1 MSVTTDRIQL
11 SASNRVTPLTMTS
24 LHNRVG
30 LALAL
35 AVAVLGV
42 ALAVGALSAALQWR
56 SEPFFGALLTRTLVV
71 DGSVPVST
79 DTWPALEAGLQ
90 RGDQIIALNGQ
101 ALSDTPDNYETALQN
116 FLASMQA
123 LNVGDTVQVAFLRPA
138 EFDSATTATL
148 CDTSSGGELLTC
160 SVRYTLSTFPANDF
174 LAFFV
179 VPFVCGLIAL
189 IVGIG
194 VLALR
199 PKLASTRSVAAI
211 ACMVAV
217 FMIGLFDLNT
227 TYRFIGVWIFSTAT
241 LGGTLVAL
249 SMVFPSPLAAIYRQ
263 PALRFV
269 PIVVAGLIGIG
280 LILLHL
286 NPSSPRAFSATLIA
300 TAVAAL
306 GMTFLAISMWVRRSL
321 TTSGIAR
328 DQINTVLIG
337 SGLSLIIVVIWMVNT
352 IFITTTGMRLLPINT
367 SAATPFFLLPVLSMA
382 YAVLQYRM
390 VDTDRLFS
398 RAITYTVMLFGLAIG
413 YFLLVFSI
421 SFLTQDVL
429 QANNPLVLALVIF
442 VIAVLFVPVRTRLQ
456 DRIDRIY
463 FRRRHDFQGKIEAFA
478 QKLGSLSD
486 FGMILK
492 EYRTQI
498 ETTLQPGQVFIFLPN
513 RQTGEYVAYVESPKG
528 GAPRPATDVRFAPDS
543 ALVKWFQKSS
553 EHIYLEPGKPWPP
566 ELLAERARLMILQ
579 AALILE
585 LRGASRV
592 NGFIII
598 SPPRSSAGRYTFEE
612 VRFIQNLTNQISVAV
627 ERAQVVESLER
638 RVRELDVLSQVSQAA
653 NFTIDFDSLLELI
666 SAQATRLIDASHF
679 YIVLYDATTNEL
691 YFAFCLEQGER
702 YEDRENKRW
711 PIGRDLFSE
720 VVRSG
725 QFLRVANFA
734 QAMGERG
741 STAELVS
748 AKVDPNLK
756 AWMGVPLMAGARALG
771 ALAAGTSQS
780 GRVYNDDQLKIFQD
794 IGALAA
800 TSLDKSRLFAETN
813 ARARQLAALND
824 ISSKLVA
831 VEFDVEKLLQLITA
845 SATDILDAAAG
856 SLLLTVD
863 DGTEDLEFRVVVGSS
878 GQELIGT
885 RIPARRGLVGEVAA
899 TGQLVI
905 VNDVA
910 TDPRWGGELSKSNF
924 QTNNIL
930 AVPLL
935 TQNRVI
941 GVLEVLNKK
950 GGASFSPIDA
960 QLLTTFAG
968 QAAVAIENARLFQL
982 TDQQLSARLTE
993 LETLERIDFEL
1004 NRSLDLGKVAEI
1016 TVRYALSASGA
1027 VAGVLGIVNAE
1038 TPHLEI
1044 VFKCGY
1050 GEDEFPEGAEGSI
1063 WPLDRGIVK
1072 RVMRTRQ
1079 ADLVPDV
1086 RIDPDYVPSLRG
1098 GLSQIVVPMMS
1109 GNVINALL
1117 VLETNKEP
1125 RLRLADMP
1133 FLQRLAEH
1141 ASIAIANAQLVT
1153 ELERANQSKSE
1164 FVSFVAHELKNPLTS
1179 MRGFADLLI
1188 SGAPGALND
1197 FQKDFITR
1205 IRSGA
1210 ERMTT
1215 LVSDLN
1221 DVTQLE
1227 TNKMS
1232 IKLVPTDFREVIDET
1247 LRPFEKQLA
1256 DKRQTLQLNIPDD
1269 LPKVMADRDR
1279 MIQVLINLVSNA
1291 HKYTPEDGQI
1301 MIDCAVETH
1310 RRDSKGR
1317 QMPPVVHVSV
1327 RDTGIGMSPEDLKKL
1342 FTPYFR
1348 SDNPLTRLQPGTGL
1362 GLTLTRNLIVRHNGE
1377 IWVESELNVGTT
1389 FHFTLPVAPAE
1400 EGEPSGD

>member
-1 MSVTTDRIQL
+1 MSATTDRIHL
-11 SASNRVTPLTMTS
+11 GAANRVSPLSSTA

-35 AVAVLGV
+35 AAAVVGV
-42 ALAVGALSAALQWR
+42 ALAVGALTAALNWR
-56 SEPFFGALLTRTLVV
+56 AQPFFGALLTRTLVV
-71 DGSVPVST
+71 DGSAPASLEA
-79 DTWPALEAGLQ
+79 WPALQAGLQ
-90 RGDQIIALNGQ
+90 RGDQVVALNGQ
-101 ALSDTPDNYETALQN
+101 ALSDTPDNYDMALQN
-116 FLASMQA
+116 FLASMA
-123 LNVGDTVQVAFLRPA
+123 LLNVGDTIRVDFLRPVQFASDPASTVCGAGDA
-138 EFDSATTATL
+138 EAL
-148 CDTSSGGELLTC
+148 RC
-160 SVRYTLSTFPANDF
+160 SITYTLSTFPTNDF

-179 VPFVCGLIAL
+179 VPFVCGVVAL

-211 ACMVAV
+211 ACMVAI

-227 TYRFIGVWIFSTAT
+227 TYRFVNVWIVSTVV
-241 LGGTLVAL
+241 LCGTLVSLAL
-249 SMVFPSPLAAIYRQ
+249 VFPSPIAMIYRQ
-263 PALRFV
+263 PSMRFIPIMIAALV
-269 PIVVAGLIGIG
+269 GLG
-280 LILLHL
+280 LVWLYM
-286 NPSSPRAFSATLIA
+286 NPASARGFSSTLMA
-300 TAVAAL
+300 TAFAAL
-306 GMTFLAISMWVRRSL
+306 GMTFLTISMWVRRGR

-337 SGLSLIIVVIWMVNT
+337 SGLSLSIAAIWLVNT
-352 IFITTTGMRLLPINT
+352 VIINLTGMRVLPINT
-367 SAATPFFLLPVLSMA
+367 SAAAPFFLIPVLSMA

-390 VDTDRLFS
+390 IDTDRMFS

-421 SFLTQDVL
+421 SFLTQDVI
-429 QANNPLVLALVIF
+429 QANDPLVLALVIF

-463 FRRRHDFQGKIEAFA
+463 FRQRQDFQAKIEAFA

-498 ETTLQPGQVFIFLPN
+498 ETTLQPGQVFVFLPN
-513 RQTGEYVAYVESPKG
+513 RQTGDYVAYVESPTG
-528 GAPRPATDVRFAPDS
+528 GAPRPATDVRFSPDS
-543 ALVKWFQKSS
+543 ALIKWFQKSNEAIS
-553 EHIYLEPGKPWPP
+553 LEPGKPWPP

-579 AALILE
+579 AALIFE

-598 SPPRSSAGRYTFEE
+598 SPPRASTRRYTFEE

-666 SAQATRLIDASHF
+666 SAQATRLIDATHF
-679 YIVLYDATTNEL
+679 YIVLHDAATNEI
-691 YFAFCLEQGER
+691 YFAFYLEHGER
-702 YEDRENKRW
+702 YEDRENRRW
-711 PIGRDLFSE
+711 TVGRDLFSE

-734 QAMGERG
+734 QATGERG
-741 STAELVS
+741 ATAELVS

-878 GQELIGT
+878 GQELIGS
-885 RIPARRGLVGEVAA
+885 RIPARRGLVGEVAS

-905 VNDVA
+905 VNDVMS
-910 TDPRWGGELSKSNF
+910 DPRWGGELSKSNF
-924 QTNNIL
+924 HTSNIL

-950 GGASFSPIDA
+950 GGASFSPVDA

-1016 TVRYALSASGA
+1016 TVRYALSSSGA
-1027 VAGVLGIVNAE
+1027 VAGVLGIVSGDP
-1038 TPHLEI
+1038 PHLEI

-1050 GEDEFPEGAEGSI
+1050 EDDEMPGGAEGSI

-1098 GLSQIVVPMMS
+1098 GLSQMTIPMMS
-1109 GNVINALL
+1109 GGAINALL

-1153 ELERANQSKSE
+1153 ELGRANQSKSE

-1188 SGAPGALND
+1188 SGAPGGLND

-1205 IRSGA
+1205 IKSGA
-1210 ERMTT
+1210 ERMAT

-1232 IKLVPTDFREVIDET
+1232 IRLVPTDFREVIDET
-1247 LRPFEKQLA
+1247 LRPFEQQMV
-1256 DKRQTLQLNIPDD
+1256 DKRQTLQLTIPDD

-1291 HKYTPEDGQI
+1291 HKYTPEGGEI
-1301 MIDCAVETH
+1301 AIHCAIETH
-1310 RRDSKGR
+1310 RRDPKGR
-1317 QMPPVVHVSV
+1317 PLGPMLHVSV
-1327 RDTGIGMSPEDLKKL
+1327 RDTGIGMSAEDLRKL

-1348 SDNPLTRLQPGTGL
+1348 SENPLTRLQPGTGL
-1362 GLTLTRNLIVRHNGE
+1362 GLTLTRNLIDRHNGE

-1400 EGEPSGD
+1400 EIQPSGD